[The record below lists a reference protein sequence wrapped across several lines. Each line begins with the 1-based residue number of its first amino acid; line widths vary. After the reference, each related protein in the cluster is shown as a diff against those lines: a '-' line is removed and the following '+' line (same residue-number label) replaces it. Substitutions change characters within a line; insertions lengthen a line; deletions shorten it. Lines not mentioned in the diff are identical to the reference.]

1 MPVTVTPASGQTVEG
16 ALVRLD
22 DFYVV
27 VQLSDGTQRTFRR
40 DGDQPVV
47 HVRDPLAPHVKLLHV
62 YTDRDIH
69 NVTAYLVT
77 LK

>member
-1 MPVTVTPASGQTVEG
+1 MPVTVAPAQGQKVEG
-16 ALVRLD
+16 TLVRLD

-27 VQLSDGTQRTFRR
+27 VELADGTQRTFRR
-40 DGDQPVV
+40 DGDQPAVT
-47 HVRDPLAPHVKLLHV
+47 VRDPLAPHIQLL
-62 YTDRDIH
+62 TTLADRDIH